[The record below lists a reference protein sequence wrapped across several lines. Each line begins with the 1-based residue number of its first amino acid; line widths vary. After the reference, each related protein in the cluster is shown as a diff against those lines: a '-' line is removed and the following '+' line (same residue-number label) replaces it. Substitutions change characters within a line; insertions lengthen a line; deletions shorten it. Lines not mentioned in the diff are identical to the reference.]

1 MQVSEIIITNIIES
15 GTAFGAVAE
24 GINESVFIPS
34 KNIQSMNLQVGER
47 VSALLVANTS
57 RPDKTPWLAIKVDR
71 IEVKPE
77 AKFKAAD
84 KLAELILRDLDE
96 GYATAS
102 DIAESIGRP
111 VSAVT
116 QKLAD
121 LVRSGLVVEQAAF
134 GLAEME
140 GK

>member
-71 IEVKPE
+71 IDVQPT

-121 LVRSGLVVEQAAF
+121 LVRSGLVVEQTAF

-140 GK
+140 SK